1 MNKHDL
7 VVSLSERLSLTQSQS
22 VEIVNAWEGVL
33 TDALQSGER
42 LTLQGFGTFFAWSQ
56 TERTGRNPRTGETCR
71 IEARVSV
78 KFKPG
83 KFLLAALNEK
93 KNDCQSTNENK
104 DETAF
109 SVIYFFISIGEYYS

>member
-1 MNKHDL
+1 ME
-7 VVSLSERLSLTQSQS
+7 VMEEGLSDGND
-22 VEIVNAWEGVL
+22 IV
-33 TDALQSGER
+33 
-42 LTLQGFGTFFAWSQ
+42 LQGFGTFFAWSQ

-104 DETAF
+104 DET
-109 SVIYFFISIGEYYS
+109 I

>member
-42 LTLQGFGTFFAWSQ
+42 LTLHLLCL
-56 TERTGRNPRTGETCR
+56 EPDRTDRP
-71 IEARVSV
+71 
-78 KFKPG
+78 
-83 KFLLAALNEK
+83 
-93 KNDCQSTNENK
+93 
-104 DETAF
+104 
-109 SVIYFFISIGEYYS
+109 

>member
-7 VVSLSERLSLTQSQS
+7 VVCLSERLSLSLTQSQS

-33 TDALQSGER
+33 TDALQSGKR

-104 DETAF
+104 DET
-109 SVIYFFISIGEYYS
+109 I

>member
-78 KFKPG
+78 
-83 KFLLAALNEK
+83 
-93 KNDCQSTNENK
+93 
-104 DETAF
+104 
-109 SVIYFFISIGEYYS
+109 

>member
-56 TERTGRNPRTGETCR
+56 TGQDAIPERVRPAASR
-71 IEARVSV
+71 RVSV
-78 KFKPG
+78 
-83 KFLLAALNEK
+83 
-93 KNDCQSTNENK
+93 
-104 DETAF
+104 
-109 SVIYFFISIGEYYS
+109 

>member
-1 MNKHDL
+1 MNKRDL

-33 TDALQSGER
+33 TDALQAGER

-104 DETAF
+104 DET
-109 SVIYFFISIGEYYS
+109 I

>member
-42 LTLQGFGTFFAWSQ
+42 LTLQGFGTCLEPDRAD
-56 TERTGRNPRTGETCR
+56 RT
-71 IEARVSV
+71 
-78 KFKPG
+78 
-83 KFLLAALNEK
+83 
-93 KNDCQSTNENK
+93 QSPN
-104 DETAF
+104 
-109 SVIYFFISIGEYYS
+109 G

>member
-1 MNKHDL
+1 MNKRDL

-56 TERTGRNPRTGETCR
+56 TGRNPRTGETCR

-104 DETAF
+104 DET
-109 SVIYFFISIGEYYS
+109 I

>member
-1 MNKHDL
+1 MNKRDL

-42 LTLQGFGTFFAWSQ
+42 TFFAWSQ
-56 TERTGRNPRTGETCR
+56 TERTGRNPRTGETYR

-104 DETAF
+104 DET
-109 SVIYFFISIGEYYS
+109 I

>member
-56 TERTGRNPRTGETCR
+56 TERTGR

-104 DETAF
+104 DET
-109 SVIYFFISIGEYYS
+109 I

>member
-1 MNKHDL
+1 MNKRDL

-56 TERTGRNPRTGETCR
+56 TERTGRNPRTGETCGDRGACQCEVQARQIPAGR
-71 IEARVSV
+71 IER
-78 KFKPG
+78 
-83 KFLLAALNEK
+83 EK
-93 KNDCQSTNENK
+93 E
-104 DETAF
+104 
-109 SVIYFFISIGEYYS
+109 

>member
-1 MNKHDL
+1 MNKRGL

-104 DETAF
+104 DET
-109 SVIYFFISIGEYYS
+109 I

>member
-56 TERTGRNPRTGETCR
+56 TERQDVIPERVRPAASR
-71 IEARVSV
+71 RVSV
-78 KFKPG
+78 
-83 KFLLAALNEK
+83 
-93 KNDCQSTNENK
+93 
-104 DETAF
+104 
-109 SVIYFFISIGEYYS
+109 